1 MNDIQLYTKGITVE
15 SLSGDML
22 FESTTERSV
31 TLKDVD
37 ASDFTSEFS
46 VGEILSSM
54 EFSDVADWVMKQTSY
69 VDIDFS
75 GAE

>member
-15 SLSGDML
+15 NISGSVL
-22 FESTTERSV
+22 FESSSELSV

-37 ASDFTSEFS
+37 ASDFTSEFT
-46 VGEILSSM
+46 VDEILSSM
-54 EFSDVADWVMKQTSY
+54 EFSDVADWVMKQTS
-69 VDIDFS
+69 DDNIDFS